1 MTPLDPRVSVFESA
15 EDEAAYAA
23 WLSSEL
29 DERAADGREPIPHDQ
44 VGANLAARLKQLERS
59 EKAA

>member
-1 MTPLDPRVSVFESA
+1 MTLLDPRVSVFDST
-15 EDEAAYAA
+15 EDETAYAA

-29 DERAADGREPIPHDQ
+29 DQRAADDREPIPHDQ
-44 VGANLAARLKQLERS
+44 VGANLAALLGRL